1 MLHVAKSNIIKVVV
15 IKKEKTAILCKFS
28 VKNEDELPVE
38 SVPECISALTCTHV
52 HSDASTAKAT
62 RSSQT

>member
-15 IKKEKTAILCKFS
+15 IKKEKNAILFKFS

-38 SVPECISALTCTHV
+38 SFPECISAPACTHV
-52 HSDASTAKAT
+52 HSRAL
-62 RSSQT
+62 RRLHR